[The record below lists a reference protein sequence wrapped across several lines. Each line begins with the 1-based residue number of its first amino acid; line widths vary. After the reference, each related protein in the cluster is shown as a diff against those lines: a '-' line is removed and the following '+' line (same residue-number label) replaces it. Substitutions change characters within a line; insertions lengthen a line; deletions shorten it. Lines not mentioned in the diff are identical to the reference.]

1 MDACI
6 ILLYVFVG
14 ILVTFL
20 VLGIYDEYKDH
31 CARRSFFDSCK
42 PGQVFHCKEPT
53 DNPFD
58 KPVEYDIHI
67 IDKKKNAVGKMY
79 VKFMV
84 RLGVSEYE
92 QSCPFENFCD
102 RYLNYIDYDSK

>member
-14 ILVTFL
+14 ILVTFI
-20 VLGIYDEYKDH
+20 VLAIYDEYKDY

-58 KPVEYDIHI
+58 KPFEYDVLIM
-67 IDKKKNAVGKMY
+67 DKKKNAVGKMY
-79 VKFMV
+79 IKFRV
-84 RLGVSEYE
+84 DDDGYE
-92 QSCPFENFCD
+92 QSCPFENFCY